1 MPRVSSEASQG
12 ARHALLHHDE
22 LQPCSDCRE
31 SRSRPRTGIAVHLA
45 QLTAVFSIAFLL
57 GFFYSEVRS
66 ARIQTQDGL
75 LRPPGTTETE
85 FYLNLTFSQRP
96 TPDGERAWA
105 DLVPIGRGFVHH
117 PEIAPFIAGITV
129 FHQLHCLHAI
139 LVSYH
144 SALDA
149 ANLQRNITPPDDFL
163 NKTGTRMAPSHIRHC
178 FDYIRQTIM
187 CAADTNLEVLN
198 RETHKTS
205 GWGQPRICRDYES
218 VFNWAEKWAN
228 SSDTGLIT

>member
-1 MPRVSSEASQG
+1 MIS
-12 ARHALLHHDE
+12 
-22 LQPCSDCRE
+22 
-31 SRSRPRTGIAVHLA
+31 SRPRLRPSSRNCPFRCRNHCLPPTP
-45 QLTAVFSIAFLL
+45 LL
-57 GFFYSEVRS
+57 G
-66 ARIQTQDGL
+66 L
-75 LRPPGTTETE
+75 LP
-85 FYLNLTFSQRP
+85 FSSFNSRRLRLLIHDQ
-96 TPDGERAWA
+96 
-105 DLVPIGRGFVHH
+105 
-117 PEIAPFIAGITV
+117 
-129 FHQLHCLHAI
+129 HAI

-187 CAADTNLEVLN
+187 CAADTNLEVLDH
-198 RETHKTS
+198 ETHKTS
-205 GWGQPRICRDYES
+205 GWGQPRICRDYGS

>member
-1 MPRVSSEASQG
+1 MRQVISEASQG
-12 ARHALLHHDE
+12 ARHGLLPNDE
-22 LQPCSDCRE
+22 LQPYSDSLE
-31 SRSRPRTGIAVHLA
+31 PRSSPRTEIAVHLA
-45 QLTAVFSIAFLL
+45 QLTAVFSVAFVL
-57 GFFYSEVRS
+57 GFFYSEVKF

-75 LRPPGTTETE
+75 LRPPGTTETA

-96 TPDGERAWA
+96 TPNGERAWA
-105 DLVPIGRGFVHH
+105 D
-117 PEIAPFIAGITV
+117 
-129 FHQLHCLHAI
+129 LHAI

-149 ANLQRNITPPDDFL
+149 ANLQRNITPPDYFL
-163 NKTGTRMAPSHIRHC
+163 NQTGTRMAPSHIQHC

-187 CAADTNLEVLN
+187 CAADTNLEVLDHK
-198 RETHKTS
+198 THKTS

-228 SSDTGLIT
+228 STDTGLIT